1 MADWILG
8 GSTPSD
14 IFARNE
20 VKTLLGPE
28 ENNFEKLENHMEI
41 FAIFKRSRE
50 FVLNV
55 LLSF

>member
-28 ENNFEKLENHMEI
+28 QNNLAKLENHMEI
-41 FAIFKRSRE
+41 FP
-50 FVLNV
+50 V
-55 LLSF
+55 